1 MNIELEII
9 SNIIDRSAVKDAK
22 KAGITSDFFRT
33 SLARE
38 AWDWAFSEY
47 EANAEV
53 PDETRL
59 LRQFPDFDYRPTKN
73 SIGALYKEAVDLYM
87 DKDTQDAIAKME
99 KMLIED
105 ELDARTV
112 IIEGIEMLK
121 DIQSTRMAN
130 DGAFLRDSTQQLKSR
145 YELRQK
151 TDGVIGIPYP
161 YDCMNAMT
169 GGMGAGEVIYIYG
182 RPGQMKSWLLAVI
195 AAHSAKAGKR
205 VMMYTKE
212 IDDVSFME
220 RVASI
225 VLEVDYSS
233 FRSGHLPPEES
244 DRFYDFIDH
253 PGNYVKGDLFFVT
266 DKGCK
271 YSRTVD
277 QLMAIAE
284 RIEPDILFIDGF
296 YLLNPGRASTK
307 KADHEKIK
315 DISRSIK
322 SYAQSLGIPVVCTS
336 QANREGKNNASVGTT
351 EDAAFSDAV
360 GQDADAMFRCY
371 KGANP
376 VMHAGNSL
384 LVIPK
389 KIREGGVEG
398 TPRAFVINACPSY
411 DWSLQQ
417 YPADAKKF
425 FQDNIDNQDGQRMQG
440 ATTAPFRKPR
450 RDTGPFRV

>member
-1 MNIELEII
+1 MNIELEIM
-9 SNIIDRSAVKDAK
+9 SNIIDRGEIKEAK
-22 KAGITSDFFRT
+22 KVGITSDFFRT
-33 SLARE
+33 SLGRE
-38 AWDWAFSEY
+38 AWEWAFMEY

-59 LRQFPDFDYRPTKN
+59 MRQFPDFDYRPTKN
-73 SIGALYKEAVDLYM
+73 SIKALHKEAIDLYI
-87 DKDTQDAIAKME
+87 DKDTSDVIDELQT
-99 KMLIED
+99 MLAD
-105 ELDARTV
+105 GLDARTV
-112 IIEGIEMLK
+112 ILEGVEKLK
-121 DIQSTRMAN
+121 DIQSSHMVN
-130 DGAFLRDSTQQLKSR
+130 DGSFLKDATQQLKTR
-145 YELRQK
+145 YELRRQ
-151 TDGVIGIPYP
+151 TDGVMGIPYP

-212 IDDVSFME
+212 IDDISFME

-233 FRSGHLPPEES
+233 FRSGHLPPEE
-244 DRFYDFIDH
+244 DEKFYDFIDH

-277 QLMAIAE
+277 QLMSIAE
-284 RIEPDILFIDGF
+284 RVDPDILFIDGF
-296 YLLNPGRASTK
+296 YLLNPGRLNSK

-315 DISRSIK
+315 AISRSIK

-336 QANREGKNNASVGTT
+336 QANREGKNNAAVGST

-371 KGANP
+371 KGDNP
-376 VMHAGNSL
+376 VVHAGNSL
-384 LVIPK
+384 LVVPK

-398 TPRAFVINACPSY
+398 TPKAFIINACPSY

-417 YPADAKKF
+417 YPADARKF
-425 FQDNIDNQDGQRMQG
+425 FQDLAENPGGGRQQG
-440 ATTAPFRKPR
+440 AQSAPFRKPR